1 MQEKILA
8 LRGGIIRSDPMNDC
22 ILPVQDSVC
31 YDECISGDDSGGVVM
46 AACVRCS
53 RENAEYESTF
63 LVVMKDTS
71 GEGGLVSSPD
81 TIATETE
88 HLDGAAVFGICSD
101 CHGKSAKATVR
112 TAAVVMGAM
121 GVLLSV
127 GSHLNI
133 LLVLAIG
140 IGGFL
145 AGGGISYLYCYKFS
159 QRSQALDE
167 ILEHI
172 QEAYTVAGEKKIR
185 LFIPVSE
192 GMYKSESGFRFKNRR
207 LSKEMAGRIYHELIE
222 NGEWKSYVGNHL
234 LNG

>member
-1 MQEKILA
+1 
-8 LRGGIIRSDPMNDC
+8 
-22 ILPVQDSVC
+22 
-31 YDECISGDDSGGVVM
+31 M

-127 GSHLNI
+127 GSHLNV
-133 LLVLAIG
+133 LLVLVIG

-172 QEAYTVAGEKKIR
+172 QEAYTVAGEKKDPPVHPRFGGDVQKRIR
-185 LFIPVSE
+185 IPVQKPPSVK
-192 GMYKSESGFRFKNRR
+192 GN
-207 LSKEMAGRIYHELIE
+207 GRQDLP
-222 NGEWKSYVGNHL
+222 
-234 LNG
+234 

>member
-1 MQEKILA
+1 
-8 LRGGIIRSDPMNDC
+8 
-22 ILPVQDSVC
+22 
-31 YDECISGDDSGGVVM
+31 M

-53 RENAEYESTF
+53 RENAEYENTF

-71 GEGGLVSSPD
+71 AERGLAGSSGSG
-81 TIATETE
+81 IATETE

-121 GVLLSV
+121 GILLSV
-127 GSHLNI
+127 GSHLNV

-145 AGGGISYLYCYKFS
+145 AGGGISYLYCYRFN

-185 LFIPVSE
+185 LFIPVAE
-192 GMYKSESGFRFKNRR
+192 GMYKSESGFKFRNRR

-222 NGEWKSYVGNHL
+222 NGEWKAYAGEHL